1 MRRRRGDRR
10 VCGDGAETACQSEAV
25 DTLQLRPPRHQV
37 SHRAITWWSLLTG
50 LGWFV
55 LLAVATLGWVLW
67 SQRPGA
73 ITVGLVVLFVLA
85 VGSTVVVP
93 RWRFRIH
100 RWETTADAVYTA
112 SGWLTQEWRVA
123 PMSRIQTV
131 DTQRGPLQRALGIS
145 SVTIT
150 TASAAGALT
159 IVGLDVAV
167 ADELVEQLTAVT
179 QASPGDAT

>member
-1 MRRRRGDRR
+1 
-10 VCGDGAETACQSEAV
+10 
-25 DTLQLRPPRHQV
+25 
-37 SHRAITWWSLLTG
+37 
-50 LGWFV
+50 
-55 LLAVATLGWVLW
+55 
-67 SQRPGA
+67 
-73 ITVGLVVLFVLA
+73 
-85 VGSTVVVP
+85 
-93 RWRFRIH
+93 
-100 RWETTADAVYTA
+100 
-112 SGWLTQEWRVA
+112 
-123 PMSRIQTV
+123 MSRIQTV